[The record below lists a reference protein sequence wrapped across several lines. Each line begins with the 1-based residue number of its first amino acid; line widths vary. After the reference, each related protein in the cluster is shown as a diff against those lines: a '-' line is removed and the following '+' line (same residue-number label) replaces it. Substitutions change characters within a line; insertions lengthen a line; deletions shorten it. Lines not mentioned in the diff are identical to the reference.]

1 MDAPTT
7 VGVQRGIHSPQLLMF
22 LHRSPIAA
30 GVTGR
35 DYTCFMLV
43 ISGGNHPKARVRST
57 FGSVQGGRWA
67 HQQPENTLPWVCKG
81 VRSPQLLMFLHRNPI
96 AAGVTDRDYTW
107 FMLVISGGNHPKVR
121 VRSTL
126 VSVQGGRTK
135 VGAPTTVGVQR
146 GIRSPQ
152 LLMFLHR
159 SPIAAGVTDR
169 DYTCFMLVISGG
181 NHPKVRV

>member
-1 MDAPTT
+1 MFYACNKRGEPSKGTCAINFRVSSRWAVGAPTTRKHIT
-7 VGVQRGIHSPQLLMF
+7 VGVQRGIRSAQLLMF
-22 LHRSPIAA
+22 LHRNPIAA
-30 GVTGR
+30 GITDR

-43 ISGGNHPKARVRST
+43 ISGGNHPK
-57 FGSVQGGRWA
+57 
-67 HQQPENTLPWVCKG
+67 L
-81 VRSPQLLMFLHRNPI
+81 
-96 AAGVTDRDYTW
+96 
-107 FMLVISGGNHPKVR
+107 R

-135 VGAPTTVGVQR
+135 GGAPTTVGVQR

-159 SPIAAGVTDR
+159 SPMAAGVTDR

>member
-1 MDAPTT
+1 MTVQGGRTKGGRTNNRGCAKGSTQPTT
-7 VGVQRGIHSPQLLMF
+7 PGVTT
-22 LHRSPIAA
+22 RSPIAA

-96 AAGVTDRDYTW
+96 AAGVTDRDYTR

-121 VRSTL
+121 VLSTL
-126 VSVQGGRTK
+126 VAVQGGLTK
-135 VGAPTTVGVQR
+135 VGRTNNRGCAKGYTQPTTPDVSTPLPDSCR
-146 GIRSPQ
+146 GNWP
-152 LLMFLHR
+152 
-159 SPIAAGVTDR
+159 
-169 DYTCFMLVISGG
+169 
-181 NHPKVRV
+181 

>member
-1 MDAPTT
+1 MTVQGGRTKGGAPTT
-7 VGVQRGIHSPQLLMF
+7 EGVQRGLRNPQLLVF

-57 FGSVQGGRWA
+57 LGSVQGGRWA

-126 VSVQGGRTK
+126 VAVQGGLTK
-135 VGAPTTVGVQR
+135 VGRTNNRGCAKGYTQPTTPDVSTPLPDSCR
-146 GIRSPQ
+146 GNWP
-152 LLMFLHR
+152 
-159 SPIAAGVTDR
+159 
-169 DYTCFMLVISGG
+169 
-181 NHPKVRV
+181 